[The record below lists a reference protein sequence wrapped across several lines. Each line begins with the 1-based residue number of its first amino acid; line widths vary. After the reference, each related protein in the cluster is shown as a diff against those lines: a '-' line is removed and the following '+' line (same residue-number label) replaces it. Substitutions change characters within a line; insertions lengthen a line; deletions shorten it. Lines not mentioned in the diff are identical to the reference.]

1 MANSSVKII
10 DAEVRQKLTAL
21 GLKSSSAVAK
31 ALFAEAE
38 IIMGVSAD
46 RTPRKLGALKGS
58 HVTTQPQVKNRDI
71 EVKIEVGG
79 PSEPYALI
87 VHEDLKARHGVEH
100 GFQGGQAKFL
110 ESAVLEAVPT
120 LASRIAIRLR
130 ETLL

>member
-1 MANSSVKII
+1 MPKPCSSWGCQQI
-10 DAEVRQKLTAL
+10 EHQKNL
-21 GLKSSSAVAK
+21 
-31 ALFAEAE
+31 E
-38 IIMGVSAD
+38 
-46 RTPRKLGALKGS
+46 
-58 HVTTQPQVKNRDI
+58 NRDI

-79 PSEPYALI
+79 PSAPYALI

>member
-1 MANSSVKII
+1 MAKPAIKIV

-31 ALFAEAE
+31 ALYAEALL
-38 IIMGVSAD
+38 IMGVSAD
-46 RTPRKLGALKGS
+46 RTPEDIGTLKGS
-58 HVTTQPQVKNRDI
+58 HVTTQPQVKGRDI

-79 PSEPYALI
+79 PSAPYALI